1 MHISRKH
8 YCDSLYS
15 KIIGHFLVVGIF
27 TGSAAMVLSESDL
40 FRGHLLTLVLDL
52 ALAKLGILI
61 YFNFLK
67 HSIFDYSDTS
77 VIPVC
82 ICSNKILFVRC
93 KWCFCCCWCLRRR
106 WSSDLWFNAEAAYGQ
121 QGLPAS
127 GDHWWDSIS
136 VLGLLVKSDEQA
148 RQPLSWQT
156 PTPALWGEAETTGPV

>member
-27 TGSAAMVLSESDL
+27 TGSAGMVPSESDL

-82 ICSNKILFVRC
+82 IRSNKILFVHC
-93 KWCFCCCWCLRRR
+93 KPCFCCCW
-106 WSSDLWFNAEAAYGQ
+106 
-121 QGLPAS
+121 
-127 GDHWWDSIS
+127 
-136 VLGLLVKSDEQA
+136 
-148 RQPLSWQT
+148 
-156 PTPALWGEAETTGPV
+156 